1 MSDVVTPDECRELIE
16 MTEAVGYGAAPI
28 TTGRGF
34 VDMPS
39 WRNNRRV
46 MTDHRERLLEIDDKN
61 DEERSRGPKS
71 HRAETY

>member
-1 MSDVVTPDECRELIE
+1 
-16 MTEAVGYGAAPI
+16 
-28 TTGRGF
+28 
-34 VDMPS
+34 
-39 WRNNRRV
+39 